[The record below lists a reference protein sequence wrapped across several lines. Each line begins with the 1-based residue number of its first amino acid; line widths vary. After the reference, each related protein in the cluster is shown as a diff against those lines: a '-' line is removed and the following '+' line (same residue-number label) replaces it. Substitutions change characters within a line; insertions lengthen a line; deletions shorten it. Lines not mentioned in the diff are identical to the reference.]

1 MKTIRAAHAPAMWA
15 VLGAIVVGC
24 AGGND
29 ASSGAVVPPA
39 PTAVAPPA
47 PTTPPAPPVA
57 TEAPKPAAPSMVD
70 LYTKTLTT
78 FTEGQTSRDAKKTAS
93 AYADDAE
100 ITMPGPVPAVAP
112 QRVTVTGKDAIT
124 RAYEE
129 LYAGIANHRF
139 GFSRVWSKND
149 VIVTEWISTFKHSG
163 NLMGMKATDKL
174 AGVTGVSIVWLTPEG
189 LVKKEHRFFD
199 TATIAGQVG
208 LTKNPVRPVMVNVP
222 AKWET
227 IASKDGDDKNVD
239 SLKAFYGALE
249 RRSEADFLGALV
261 ENPVHDDFGMPA
273 AERGHDAA
281 KSNFATF
288 TKAFPDLKFA
298 VDHAWGVGDYAIAE
312 ITATATHKGPFGPIP
327 ASNKPVKITN
337 VDIAKLKDGKI
348 HTMWSYD
355 DMTDGFVQIGVVKP
369 PPKPAAPAPPKPD
382 AKTPAAPK
390 K

>member
-1 MKTIRAAHAPAMWA
+1 MKTIRAAHATLS

-57 TEAPKPAAPSMVD
+57 TEAPKPAAPSLAD
-70 LYTKTLTT
+70 LGAKTLSVIVDA
-78 FTEGQTSRDAKKTAS
+78 QTSRDAKKIVT

-112 QRVTVTGKDAIT
+112 QRVTITGKDTIQK
-124 RAYEE
+124 AYEE
-129 LYAGIANHRF
+129 LYAGISNHKF
-139 GFSRVWSKND
+139 GFSRVWVKND
-149 VIVTEWISTFKHSG
+149 VMVSEWISTFKHSG

-174 AGVTGVSIVWLTPEG
+174 AGVTGVSVAWLTPEG

-227 IASKDGDDKNVD
+227 FVAKDGDDKNVD
-239 SLKAFYGALE
+239 ALKAFYSGLE
-249 RRSEADFLGALV
+249 KRNEADFLGSLT
-261 ENPVHDDFGMPA
+261 ENPVHEDFGMPA
-273 AERGHDAA
+273 AERGRDAA
-281 KSNFATF
+281 KGAFAMF
-288 TKAFPDLKFA
+288 TKAFPDLKFT
-298 VDHAWGVGDYAIAE
+298 VDHSWGVGDYAIAE
-312 ITATATHKGPFGPIP
+312 ITVTGTQKGAFGPIP
-327 ASNKPVKITN
+327 PSNKAVKITN

-348 HTMWSYD
+348 ATVWSYD
-355 DMTDGFVQIGVVKP
+355 DMADGLVQLGVLKP
-369 PPKPAAPAPPKPD
+369 PPKPPAPAKTD
-382 AKTPAAPK
+382 AKPAAPK